1 MPDSVA
7 KAALPPEVRRFSG
20 LYRFIDPERFAELG
34 IDPEDV
40 PLGTYPAEDHPSFL
54 PDRLGGNAYG
64 LGLFEQA
71 TLPPEQARLV
81 EGLDLADPGA
91 VAANYRQLNDI
102 FKRLG
107 LLIRYTRQGRP
118 FFLIP
123 RQYVAHFLVEVRAR
137 ADEIIAFLSGLM
149 VRRLRETMRVG
160 LLSAESE
167 LLLPELTS
175 RMPHLDFLVLES
187 LEQLAANRAPLEA
200 VVLVEEPWEFFAER
214 LRRAGWDTPQDR
226 RGREDLGYFAA
237 SRLYDLLAEGG
248 ELLILADRPLSST
261 NDTMQVQFKNQLEF
275 KRFLMFS
282 HVYRTRRRYQ
292 SGAGM
297 SMEVNRF
304 DFYSFLS
311 GLGVYHETVEGLLEG
326 RSLGYLE
333 PQEIDGLAH
342 QDLPLPRGSD
352 ERLLNSWSRWFGAF
366 FSQQHLGMSLPEA
379 QERAWTS
386 QYAIE
391 GGFPDTLCRFHG
403 ARRQPPET
411 SAAIASRVRRK
422 GIAGCDRELLASY
435 KDSFD
440 YVLRVLDILEQVRQ
454 GTYTE
459 LPGLELSRLRKPFET
474 IVHQSQL
481 KDVRRLM
488 ELAPRLARL
497 EQRLNPGKLLGPRTP
512 VLDNLEKLSLLGVE
526 PAPLLQLYLMVLG
539 HSTMTRVTFGK
550 LPESSLE
557 PLTDLNSY
565 QDLEEAV
572 AVVRLYR
579 LLSVAEA
586 AAASPGGLSRGQAW
600 EMFTLYDKCIRV
612 LTESDLTWMDILDE
626 QISQVGGV
634 QAKATR
640 KLLKLFNLFEH
651 LGDWQRLEL
660 AGLREK
666 EALAGFD
673 PLKLER
679 IGQVIELVR
688 QVRRFV
694 EHFYAGDSSVRPYFF
709 RALLTCELHGSGRLL
724 PSLGTAASFTLLWIC
739 VHLSEKHLINFNPLL
754 ASGDEDELGVRL
766 AKLRRALLAFSPQE
780 LPPEQLGRLRR
791 GLAAGGEAYLGD
803 SGIYLTLDPAT
814 GALVPRFMDPH
825 QELTRLSQL
834 VSLTQSQPLAQA
846 PARRLEEMDRC
857 CYELERFLAAQ
868 PQPQPGDISDMSE
881 GLERL
886 RARLER
892 YLLDELL
899 VLPRFAMSLG
909 RLLRRCPRLMER
921 LLPQGAGHAMTRRRL
936 AAAGK
941 LSAMDLRRLEGFQ
954 DMQLSH
960 EMARQ
965 EFGAAAAGIVGATPL
980 QFQRL
985 TASLA
990 QLLDVQPYLGRLMML
1005 SLLLYEEQEPPLPET
1020 LEAST
1025 MLAHLDLST
1034 SQRQDLAFLLEHQG
1048 LFRQLIFGEACLVG
1062 LQPLLERND
1071 PPMVEVLF
1079 LLAVVCGGARR
1090 EGYLTEDILERYFS
1104 LLDMVRRLGSKHIPA
1119 RQAQDDLVADNARRR
1134 LALERYLE
1142 VQPEGSPTAS
1152 LRHLVE
1158 NTRLPQGG
1166 RETWL
1171 AQGRVLTGINRL
1183 LQLRGLVLVDSQD
1196 LFMLDNEV
1204 PLKYIYRLKA
1214 LRSVGVTHFER
1225 DLYEGRRVLRGLEQL
1240 RPEVQEFLLQALSDS
1255 GQAVRLAFFAP
1266 AAERLTY
1273 PNQIKLL
1280 VLGLAAAGL
1289 AYQEHDRPVTV
1300 SFAPLARVMDRK
1312 FEMINELISSLD
1324 AKALVESPED
1334 LGRMVGSKEG
1344 LALTLAPE
1352 GGQVRLAAADPL
1364 RLDRKIEAVRRAS
1377 SPGKLKRLYHEEL
1390 KKLSLTAQ
1398 RNADYQQ
1405 RLEEAFQASL
1415 ERLGSQM
1422 LERVGGAMAA
1432 VNDLARLDEMFKTA
1446 WDQGQELPL
1455 GPDRQ
1460 GSLRDLFEMNAERLR
1475 SQVLERLT
1483 ARLERVATFSELDE
1497 LWQRAKKQ
1505 LKEQSRYLGQPF
1517 HVEVARRFD
1526 RRAQELRGRARAT
1539 L

>member
-1 MPDSVA
+1 MHDSVA

-34 IDPEDV
+34 IDPDDV
-40 PLGTYPAEDHPSFL
+40 PLGTYPAEDHPPFL

-81 EGLDLADPGA
+81 QGLDLADPGA
-91 VAANYRQLNDI
+91 VAASYRQLNDI

-107 LLIRYTRQGRP
+107 LLIRYTKQGRQ

-137 ADEIIAFLSGLM
+137 ADEIIAFLSSLM
-149 VRRLRETMRVG
+149 IRRLRETMRVG

-175 RMPHLDFLVLES
+175 RMPHLEFVVLES
-187 LEQLAANRAPLEA
+187 LEQLAAARAPLEA
-200 VVLVEEPWEFFAER
+200 VVLVEEPWEFFSER
-214 LRRAGWDTPQDR
+214 LRRAGWETPQDR
-226 RGREDLGYFAA
+226 RQREDLGYFAA

-261 NDTMQVQFKNQLEF
+261 NETMRVQFKNQLEF

-282 HVYRTRRRYQ
+282 HIYRTRRRYQ

-297 SMEVNRF
+297 ALEVNRF

-311 GLGVYHETVEGLLEG
+311 GLGIYHETVEGLLEG
-326 RSLGYLE
+326 RSLVYLE
-333 PQEIDGLAH
+333 PREIDDLEY

-352 ERLLNSWSRWFGAF
+352 ERLQAAWSRWFGAF
-366 FSQQHLGMSLPEA
+366 FSQQHLGSSLPEA
-379 QERAWTS
+379 QERAWAA
-386 QYAIE
+386 QYIIE
-391 GGFPDTLCRFHG
+391 GAFPDTLCAFQG
-403 ARRQPPET
+403 ARRQPPENA
-411 SAAIASRVRRK
+411 AAIASRVRRK
-422 GIAGCDRELLASY
+422 RIAGCDRELLAAY
-435 KDSFD
+435 KDSFS

-454 GTYTE
+454 GTYTQ
-459 LPGLELSRLRKPFET
+459 LPGLELSRLRKPYET

-512 VLDNLEKLSLLGVE
+512 VLDNLDKLSLLGVE
-526 PAPLLQLYLMVLG
+526 PGPLLQLYLMVLG

-550 LPESSLE
+550 LPENSLQ
-557 PLTDLNSY
+557 PLTDLNNY
-565 QDLEEAV
+565 EDMEEAV
-572 AVVRLYR
+572 AVIRLYR

-586 AAASPGGLSRGQAW
+586 AAASPGGLSPGQAR
-600 EMFTLYDKCIRV
+600 ELFSLYDKSIRV
-612 LTESDLTWMDILDE
+612 LTEPGITWTDILDE

-640 KLLKLFNLFEH
+640 KLLKLFDLFDH
-651 LGDWQRLEL
+651 LDDWQRLEL

-673 PLKLER
+673 PAKLER
-679 IGQVIELVR
+679 IAQVIELVQ

-709 RALLTCELHGSGRLL
+709 RALLTSELHGTGRLL

-754 ASGDEDELGVRL
+754 ANGEEAELAPRL
-766 AKLRRALLAFSPQE
+766 AKLRRALLAFSPQQ
-780 LPPEQLGRLRR
+780 LPPGQLGQLRR
-791 GLAAGGEAYLGD
+791 SLATGGEAYLGD

-814 GALVPRFMDPH
+814 GALVPHFMDPH
-825 QELTRLSQL
+825 QELARLGQL
-834 VSLTQSQPLAQA
+834 VSHTQNQPLVQV

-868 PQPQPGDISDMSE
+868 PQPQPRDLREMAE
-881 GLERL
+881 GLEGL

-899 VLPRFAMSLG
+899 VLPRFAINLG
-909 RLLRRCPRLMER
+909 RLLRRCPRLMAR
-921 LLPQGAGHAMTRRRL
+921 LLPQDSSHPMTRRRL

-941 LSAMDLRRLEGFQ
+941 LSALDLRRLEGFQ

-1005 SLLLYEEQEPPLPET
+1005 STLLYEEQEPPRPEA
-1020 LEAST
+1020 LEASP

-1034 SQRQDLAFLLEHQG
+1034 SQRQDLAFLLEHQD
-1048 LFRQLIFGEACLVG
+1048 LLRQVIFGEACLVG
-1062 LQPLLERND
+1062 LQPLLDCND

-1090 EGYLTEDILERYFS
+1090 EGHLTEDLLERYFS
-1104 LLDMVRRLGSKHIPA
+1104 LLDLARRLGAKRIPA

-1142 VQPEGSPTAS
+1142 VQPEGVAAAS
-1152 LRHLVE
+1152 LRHLME
-1158 NTRLPQGG
+1158 NTRLPAQG
-1166 RETWL
+1166 RETWEP
-1171 AQGRVLTGINRL
+1171 QGRVLTGINRL

-1240 RPEVQEFLLQALSDS
+1240 NAQVQEFLLQALSDS
-1255 GQAVRLAFFAP
+1255 ARPVRLAFFAP

-1273 PNQIKLL
+1273 ANQIKLL

-1289 AYQEHDRPVTV
+1289 AVQEEGRPVTV

-1312 FEMINELISSLD
+1312 FEMINELVSALD
-1324 AKALVESPED
+1324 AKALVERPRG
-1334 LGRMVGSKEG
+1334 LMRLVGAREG
-1344 LALTLAPE
+1344 LVLTLAPD
-1352 GGQVRLAAADPL
+1352 GGAVSLAAADPL

-1377 SPGKLKRLYHEEL
+1377 SPGKLKRLYHDEL

-1405 RLEEAFQASL
+1405 RLEEAFQTSL
-1415 ERLGSQM
+1415 ERLGGQM
-1422 LERVGGAMAA
+1422 LERVGNYMAA
-1432 VNDLARLDEMFKTA
+1432 VNDLARLDELFKAA
-1446 WDQGQELPL
+1446 WDEGQELPL

-1475 SQVLERLT
+1475 SQVLARLST
-1483 ARLERVATFSELDE
+1483 RLERVGSFAELDE
-1497 LWQRAKKQ
+1497 LWQKAKKQ
-1505 LKEQSRYLGQPF
+1505 LKVQSRYLGQSF
-1517 HVEVARRFD
+1517 QLEAARRFD
-1526 RRAQELRGRARAT
+1526 RRAQELRGRAKAT

>member
-20 LYRFIDPERFAELG
+20 LYRFIDPERFTELG
-34 IDPEDV
+34 IDPDDV
-40 PLGTYPAEDHPSFL
+40 PLGTYPAEDHPPFL

-71 TLPPEQARLV
+71 TLPPEQTRLV
-81 EGLDLADPGA
+81 ESLDLGDAQV
-91 VAANYRQLNDI
+91 VAANYRELNDI

-107 LLIRYTRQGRP
+107 LLIRYSRQGRP

-167 LLLPELTS
+167 LLLPELSS
-175 RMPHLDFLVLES
+175 RMPHLEFVVLETM
-187 LEQLAANRAPLEA
+187 EHLAAARAPLEA
-200 VVLVEEPWEFFAER
+200 AVLVEEPWEFFAER
-214 LRRAGWDTPQDR
+214 LRRAGHREPQDR
-226 RGREDLGYFAA
+226 RQREDLGYFAA

-248 ELLILADRPLSST
+248 ELLILADRPLASS
-261 NDTMQVQFKNQLEF
+261 NDSLQVQFKNQLEF

-297 SMEVNRF
+297 SLEVNRF

-326 RSLGYLE
+326 RSLAYLE
-333 PQEIDGLAH
+333 PREIDELEH

-352 ERLLNSWSRWFGAF
+352 ERLLNAWSRWFGAF
-366 FSQQHLGMSLPEA
+366 FSQQRLGLTLPEA
-379 QERAWTS
+379 QERAWAA
-386 QYAIE
+386 QYKIDGA
-391 GGFPDTLCRFHG
+391 FPDTMCVFQG
-403 ARRQPPET
+403 ARRQPQET
-411 SAAIASRVRRK
+411 TAAIASRVRRK
-422 GIAGCDRELLASY
+422 RIAGCEPELLASY
-435 KDSFD
+435 KDSFS

-454 GTYTE
+454 GTYTQ
-459 LPGLELSRLRKPFET
+459 LPGLELSRLRKPYET

-488 ELAPRLARL
+488 ELTPRLARL
-497 EQRLNPGKLLGPRTP
+497 EQRLNPDRLLGPRTP
-512 VLDNLEKLSLLGVE
+512 VLDNLEKLSLMGVE
-526 PAPLLQLYLMVLG
+526 PGPLLQLYLMVLG

-550 LPESSLE
+550 LPESSLQ
-557 PLTDLNSY
+557 PLTDMSNY
-565 QDLEEAV
+565 QDMEEAV
-572 AVVRLYR
+572 AVLRLYR

-586 AAASPGGLSRGQAW
+586 AAASPRGLSPGQAR
-600 EMFTLYDKCIRV
+600 ELFSLYDKSIRV
-612 LTESDLTWMDILDE
+612 LTEPDLNWTDILDE
-626 QISQVGGV
+626 QIGQVGGV

-640 KLLKLFNLFEH
+640 KLLKLFDLFDH
-651 LGDWQRLEL
+651 LDDWQRLEL

-673 PLKLER
+673 PARLER
-679 IGQVIELVR
+679 IGQMIELVQ
-688 QVRRFV
+688 QVSRFV
-694 EHFYAGDSSVRPYFF
+694 EHFYAGDSAVRPYFF
-709 RALLTCELHGSGRLL
+709 RALLASELHGTGRLL
-724 PSLGTAASFTLLWIC
+724 PGLGTAASFTLLWIC

-754 ASGDEDELGVRL
+754 ADGDEAALAQRL
-766 AKLRRALLAFSPQE
+766 AKLRRALLAFSPQQ
-780 LPPEQLGRLRR
+780 LPPDQLSLLRR
-791 GLAAGGEAYLGD
+791 NLAAGGEAYLGD
-803 SGIYLTLDPAT
+803 SGLYLHLDPAT
-814 GALVPRFMDPH
+814 GALVPHFMDPQ
-825 QELTRLSQL
+825 QELERLDQL
-834 VSLTQSQPLAQA
+834 VNQTKHHPLAQI

-857 CYELERFLAAQ
+857 CYDLERFLAAQ
-868 PQPQPGDISDMSE
+868 PQPQPRELMDMGE
-881 GLERL
+881 ALERL

-892 YLLDELL
+892 YLLEELL
-899 VLPRFAMSLG
+899 VLPRFAVNLG
-909 RLLRRCPRLMER
+909 RLLRRCPRLLGR
-921 LLPQGAGHAMTRRRL
+921 LLPQEAAHPMTSRRL

-941 LSAMDLRRLEGFQ
+941 LSSLELRRLEGFQ

-965 EFGAAAAGIVGATPL
+965 EFGAAAAGIVGVTPL

-985 TASLA
+985 TASLG
-990 QLLDVQPYLGRLMML
+990 QLLDVQAYLGRLMML
-1005 SLLLYEEQEPPLPET
+1005 AVLLYDEREPLRPEEVQASPL
-1020 LEAST
+1020 
-1025 MLAHLDLST
+1025 LAHLDLT
-1034 SQRQDLAFLLEHQG
+1034 ASQRQDLGFLLEHQD
-1048 LFRQLIFGEACLVG
+1048 LFRQVIFGEACLLG
-1062 LQPLLERND
+1062 LQPLLDNND

-1090 EGYLTEDILERYFS
+1090 EGYLTEDLLERYFS
-1104 LLDMVRRLGSKHIPA
+1104 LLSLARRLGNRRTPA
-1119 RQAQDDLVADNARRR
+1119 RQAQDELVADNARRR

-1142 VQPEGSPTAS
+1142 VQPEGAPAAS

-1158 NTRLPQGG
+1158 NTRLPQEG

-1171 AQGRVLTGINRL
+1171 AQGRVLTGVNRL
-1183 LQLRGLVLVDSQD
+1183 LQLRGLVLVDAQD

-1214 LRSVGVTHFER
+1214 LRSVGITHFER

-1240 RPEVQEFLLQALSDS
+1240 SPAVQEFLLQALSDS
-1255 GQAVRLAFFAP
+1255 ARPVRLAFFAP

-1273 PNQIKLL
+1273 ANQIKLL
-1280 VLGLAAAGL
+1280 VLGLAAGGL
-1289 AYQEHDRPVTV
+1289 AQQEGGASVTV

-1312 FEMINELISSLD
+1312 FEMINELVSELD
-1324 AKALVESPED
+1324 AEALVARPEGIKR
-1334 LGRMVGSKEG
+1334 LVGAREG
-1344 LALTLAPE
+1344 LVLTLDA
-1352 GGQVRLAAADPL
+1352 GGRAVSLAAADPL
-1364 RLDRKIEAVRRAS
+1364 RLDRKIQAVRRAS

-1390 KKLSLTAQ
+1390 RKLSLTAQ

-1415 ERLGSQM
+1415 ERLGGEM
-1422 LERVGGAMAA
+1422 LERVGRAMAA
-1432 VNDLARLDEMFKTA
+1432 VNDLARLEVLFKASWDE
-1446 WDQGQELPL
+1446 GQELPL

-1475 SQVLERLT
+1475 SQVLARLT
-1483 ARLERVATFSELDE
+1483 TRLERVNSFSELDE
-1497 LWQRAKKQ
+1497 LWQRAKIQ
-1505 LKEQSRYLGQPF
+1505 LKDQSRYLGQSF
-1517 HVEVARRFD
+1517 QLEVARRFD

>member
-1 MPDSVA
+1 VPDSVA

-34 IDPEDV
+34 IDPDDV
-40 PLGTYPAEDHPSFL
+40 PLGTYPAEDHPPFL

-81 EGLDLADPGA
+81 EGLDLGDSEA
-91 VAANYRQLNDI
+91 VAANYREFNDI

-107 LLIRYTRQGRP
+107 LLIRYSRQGRP
-118 FFLIP
+118 FYLIP

-175 RMPHLDFLVLES
+175 RMPHLEFVVLES
-187 LEQLAANRAPLEA
+187 LEQLAATRAPLEA
-200 VVLVEEPWEFFAER
+200 AVLVEEPWEFFAER
-214 LRRAGWDTPQDR
+214 LRRAGRDAPQGR
-226 RGREDLGYFAA
+226 NQREDLGYFAA

-261 NDTMQVQFKNQLEF
+261 NQTIRVQFKSQLEF

-297 SMEVNRF
+297 TLEVNRF

-326 RSLGYLE
+326 RSLTYLE
-333 PQEIDGLAH
+333 PQELDKLGY
-342 QDLPLPRGSD
+342 QGLPLPRGSD
-352 ERLLNSWSRWFGAF
+352 ERLLSAWSRWFGGF
-366 FSQQHLGMSLPEA
+366 FSQQRLGSTLPEA
-379 QERAWTS
+379 QERAWAA
-386 QYAIE
+386 QYSIE
-391 GGFPDTLCRFHG
+391 GDFPRTLCVYHG
-403 ARRQPPET
+403 LRHQPLET
-411 SAAIASRVRRK
+411 AAAIASRVRRK
-422 GIAGCDRELLASY
+422 RIAGCDRELLAAY
-435 KDSFD
+435 KDSFA

-454 GTYTE
+454 GTYTQ

-488 ELAPRLARL
+488 DLAPRLARL
-497 EQRLNPGKLLGPRTP
+497 EQRLNPGKLLGPRTS
-512 VLDNLEKLSLLGVE
+512 VLDNLEKLSLFGVE
-526 PAPLLQLYLMVLG
+526 PGPLLQLYLMVLG

-550 LPESSLE
+550 LPESSLH
-557 PLTDLNSY
+557 PLTDQNNY
-565 QDLEEAV
+565 QDLAEAV
-572 AVVRLYR
+572 AVIRLYR

-586 AAASPGGLSRGQAW
+586 AAASPGGLSSGQAR
-600 EMFTLYDKCIRV
+600 ELFSLYDKAIRV
-612 LTESDLTWMDILDE
+612 LTEHELTWLDILDE

-640 KLLKLFNLFEH
+640 KLMKLFDLFEH
-651 LGDWQRLEL
+651 LDDWQRLEL

-673 PLKLER
+673 PAKLER
-679 IGQVIELVR
+679 IGQVIELVQ

-709 RALLTCELHGSGRLL
+709 RALLTCELHGTGRLL

-754 ASGDEDELGVRL
+754 ADGDEAELAPRL
-766 AKLRRALLAFSPQE
+766 AKLRRALLAFSPQR
-780 LPPEQLGRLRR
+780 LPPGQLGRLRR
-791 GLAAGGEAYLGD
+791 SLAAGGEAYLGD
-803 SGIYLTLDPAT
+803 SGIYLALDPAT
-814 GALVPRFMDPH
+814 GALVPHFMDPH
-825 QELTRLSQL
+825 QELARLGQL
-834 VSLTQSQPLAQA
+834 VNQTQSQPLGQV

-857 CYELERFLAAQ
+857 CYEMERFLAAQ
-868 PQPQPGDISDMSE
+868 PQPHPRELGDMAG
-881 GLERL
+881 GLEEL

-892 YLLDELL
+892 YLLDELM
-899 VLPRFAMSLG
+899 VLTHFAGNLG
-909 RLLRRCPRLMER
+909 RLLRRCPRLMGR
-921 LLPQGAGHAMTRRRL
+921 LLPQAAGHPMTRRRL

-941 LSAMDLRRLEGFQ
+941 LSAVDLRRLEGFQ

-965 EFGAAAAGIVGATPL
+965 EFGAAAAGIVGGTPL

-985 TASLA
+985 TSSLA
-990 QLLDVQPYLGRLMML
+990 QLLDVQSYLGRLMML
-1005 SLLLYEEQEPPLPET
+1005 SVLLYEEQEPPR
-1020 LEAST
+1020 LEALDASP
-1025 MLAHLDLST
+1025 MLAHLDLGA
-1034 SQRQDLAFLLEHQG
+1034 SQLRDLAFLLEHQD
-1048 LFRQLIFGEACLVG
+1048 LFRQTVMGEACLVG
-1062 LQPLLERND
+1062 LQPLLDCND

-1090 EGYLTEDILERYFS
+1090 EGYLTEDLLERYFH
-1104 LLDMVRRLGSKHIPA
+1104 LLDLLRRLGAKRAPA
-1119 RQAQDDLVADNARRR
+1119 RQAQDELVADNARRR

-1142 VQPEGSPTAS
+1142 VQAEGAPAAS

-1158 NTRLPQGG
+1158 NTRLPAQG
-1166 RETWL
+1166 RETWE
-1171 AQGRVLTGINRL
+1171 ARGRVLTGINRL
-1183 LQLRGLVLVDSQD
+1183 LQLRGLMLVDSQD

-1214 LRSVGVTHFER
+1214 LHSVGVTHFER

-1240 RPEVQEFLLQALSDS
+1240 SPRVQDFLSQALSDS
-1255 GQAVRLAFFAP
+1255 ARPVRLAFFAP

-1273 PNQIKLL
+1273 ANQIRLL
-1280 VLGLAAAGL
+1280 VLGLAAADLVPREEG
-1289 AYQEHDRPVTV
+1289 QPVTV
-1300 SFAPLARVMDRK
+1300 SFAPLALVMDRK
-1312 FEMINELISSLD
+1312 FEMINELVSALD
-1324 AKALVESPED
+1324 AEALV
-1334 LGRMVGSKEG
+1334 GRPQGLKRLVGAREG
-1344 LALTLAPE
+1344 LVLVLDPDGGEVSLA
-1352 GGQVRLAAADPL
+1352 VADPR

-1390 KKLSLTAQ
+1390 KKLSLSAQ

-1415 ERLGSQM
+1415 ERLGGQM
-1422 LERVGGAMAA
+1422 LERVGSSMAA
-1432 VNDLARLDEMFKTA
+1432 VNDLARLDELFKAA
-1446 WDQGQELPL
+1446 WEQGQELPL

-1475 SQVLERLT
+1475 AQVLSRLT
-1483 ARLERVATFSELDE
+1483 TRLERVGSFAELDE
-1497 LWQRAKKQ
+1497 LWQRAKGQ
-1505 LKEQSRYLGQPF
+1505 LRDQSRYLGQSF
-1517 HVEVARRFD
+1517 QLEVSRRFD

>member
-1 MPDSVA
+1 MPDVVA

-40 PLGTYPAEDHPSFL
+40 PLGTYPAEDHPPFL

-71 TLPPEQARLV
+71 TLPPEQASLV
-81 EGLDLADPGA
+81 EGLDLADSEA
-91 VAANYRQLNDI
+91 VAANHRQLNDI

-107 LLIRYTRQGRP
+107 LLIRYTSQGAP

-123 RQYVAHFLVEVRAR
+123 RQFVAHFLVEVRAR

-167 LLLPELTS
+167 LLLPELAS
-175 RMPHLDFLVLES
+175 RMPHLEFVVLES
-187 LEQLAANRAPLEA
+187 LEQVAANREPLEA
-200 VVLVEEPWEFFAER
+200 VVLVEDPWEFFAER
-214 LRRAGWDTPQDR
+214 LRRAGWDTPNDR

-237 SRLYDLLAEGG
+237 GRLYDLLAEGG
-248 ELLILADRPLSST
+248 ELMILADRPLAST
-261 NDTMQVQFKNQLEF
+261 NDTMQVSFKNQLEF

-297 SMEVNRF
+297 SLEVNRF

-326 RSLGYLE
+326 RSLAYLE
-333 PQEIDGLAH
+333 PQEIDGLTH

-366 FSQQHLGMSLPEA
+366 FSQQHLGTALPEA
-379 QERAWTS
+379 QERAWAA
-386 QYAIE
+386 QYVLE
-391 GGFPDTLCRFHG
+391 GSFPETLCTFQG

-411 SAAIASRVRRK
+411 LAAIASRVRRK
-422 GIAGCDRELLASY
+422 RIAGCDRELLAAY
-435 KDSFD
+435 KDSFA
-440 YVLRVLDILEQVRQ
+440 YVLRVLDILERVRQ

-474 IVHQSQL
+474 VVHQSQL

-512 VLDNLEKLSLLGVE
+512 VLDNLEKLSLMGVE
-526 PAPLLQLYLMVLG
+526 AAPLLQLYLMVLG

-550 LPESSLE
+550 LPENSLG
-557 PLTDLNSY
+557 PLTDLSGY
-565 QDLEEAV
+565 QDLAEAV
-572 AVVRLYR
+572 EVVRLYR

-586 AAASPGGLSRGQAW
+586 AAANPGALSRGQAW

-612 LTESDLTWMDILDE
+612 LTEPELTWDDILDE

-640 KLLKLFNLFEH
+640 KLLKLFGLFEH
-651 LGDWQRLEL
+651 LEDWQRLEM
-660 AGLREK
+660 AGPREK

-673 PLKLER
+673 QLRLER
-679 IGQVIELVR
+679 VNQVIELV
-688 QVRRFV
+688 QQLRRFV

-709 RALLTCELHGSGRLL
+709 RALLVSELHGSGRLL

-754 ASGDEDELGVRL
+754 ANGDEDELAGRL
-766 AKLRRALLAFSPQE
+766 AKLRRALLAFSPQD
-780 LPPEQLGRLRR
+780 LPPDHLARLRR
-791 GLAAGGEAYLGD
+791 SLATGGEAYLGD
-803 SGIYLTLDPAT
+803 SGIYFSLDPAT
-814 GALVPRFMDPH
+814 VALMPHFMDPH
-825 QELTRLSQL
+825 QELSRLGQL
-834 VSLTQSQPLAQA
+834 VSHTQSQALAEV
-846 PARRLEEMDRC
+846 PARRLAEMDRC
-857 CYELERFLAAQ
+857 CHELECFLRAQ
-868 PQPQPGDISDMSE
+868 PQPQPGELAQMSE
-881 GLERL
+881 ELRRL
-886 RARLER
+886 RTRLER
-892 YLLDELL
+892 HLLDELL
-899 VLPRFAMSLG
+899 VLPRFSLNLG
-909 RLLRRCPRLMER
+909 RLLRRCPRIMER
-921 LLPQGAGHAMTRRRL
+921 LLPQDAQHPMTRRRL
-936 AAAGK
+936 AAAAK
-941 LSAMDLRRLEGFQ
+941 LSAMGLRRLEGFQ

-1005 SLLLYEEQEPPLPET
+1005 AVLLYEEGEPPAPES
-1020 LEAST
+1020 LEDSV
-1025 MLAHLDLST
+1025 MLAHLDLT
-1034 SQRQDLAFLLEHQG
+1034 TVQHQDLAFLLEHQG
-1048 LFRQLIFGEACLVG
+1048 LFRQIIFGEACLVG
-1062 LQPLLERND
+1062 LQPLLENND

-1079 LLAVVCGGARR
+1079 IMAVVCGAARR
-1090 EGYLTEDILERYFS
+1090 EGYLTEDLLERYFA
-1104 LLDMVRRLGSKHIPA
+1104 LLDLVRRLSRKRTPA

-1142 VQPEGSPTAS
+1142 VQTDGSPATS
-1152 LRHLVE
+1152 LRYLME
-1158 NTRLPQGG
+1158 NTRLPDEG
-1166 RETWL
+1166 RESWL

-1183 LQLRGLVLVDSQD
+1183 LQLRGLVLVDCQD
-1196 LFMLDNEV
+1196 LFMLYNEV

-1225 DLYEGRRVLRGLEQL
+1225 DLYEGRRVLRGLEQV

-1255 GQAVRLAFFAP
+1255 AQAVRLAYFAP

-1273 PNQIKLL
+1273 LNQVRLL

-1289 AYQEHDRPVTV
+1289 VSQGDGRPVTV
-1300 SFAPLARVMDRK
+1300 SFAPLARVMGRK
-1312 FEMINELISSLD
+1312 FEMVNELVSSLD
-1324 AKALVESPED
+1324 AKALVQNPED
-1334 LGRMVGSKEG
+1334 LKRLVGAKEG
-1344 LALTLAPE
+1344 LSLI
-1352 GGQVRLAAADPL
+1352 LAARGNKVSLAAEDSL

-1377 SPGKLKRLYHEEL
+1377 SPGKLKRLYHDEL
-1390 KKLSLTAQ
+1390 KKLSLTAH
-1398 RNADYQQ
+1398 RNVDYQQ

-1415 ERLGSQM
+1415 ERLGSAM
-1422 LERVGGAMAA
+1422 LERVGQTMAA
-1432 VNDLARLDEMFKTA
+1432 VEDLARLEEVFKLA
-1446 WDQGQELPL
+1446 WEQGQELPL

-1475 SQVLERLT
+1475 AQLLERLT
-1483 ARLERVATFSELDE
+1483 ARLERVGSFQELDE
-1497 LWQRAKKQ
+1497 LWQRAKNK
-1505 LKEQSRYLGQPF
+1505 LAEQSRYVGQPF
-1517 HVEVARRFD
+1517 HLEVARRFD
-1526 RRAQELRGRARAT
+1526 RRAQELRGRARPT